1 MLEQRDLLEAG
12 MIKRLRRQIAEAPK
26 PVSAV
31 ALARRLVEQGH
42 LTRAQARRL
51 LAAGGGA
58 ASQPSEPAKPAPS
71 ATPPAADREEDLGLA
86 PLDDASEK
94 PAASSAD
101 DLDEDLGLAPL
112 DDEPPKKPAKKPTP
126 KPAARRASSAK
137 TPADAKP
144 SKPAGAK
151 PSKPTGAKPAAT
163 PAGGSSLFDEELPAL
178 DDDLGGLDGGPLDGL
193 LADSTLDADTAAG
206 GSPLA
211 PLAPKKKGFFSRLFA
226 KKKKPA
232 AQKTNVWDSPLLLIG
247 GGTLLVLL
255 ILVTVLVW
263 AVSRQSGEDAFRQA
277 DEDYAA
283 GSYAQA
289 IHKFDIALEK
299 FPNHPAASLARVHRG
314 LSRLR
319 QVTPRGTSNWTTA
332 LETAKAV
339 IDEIRS
345 EDEFPQAKPDLSAM
359 LLAIANGL
367 AGQAQQKLDP
377 KLVAQAEETI
387 ELLKK
392 YVPKE
397 LRNSVR
403 LAEVEALLATTVREI
418 ERDDRRDQAI
428 AAMKE
433 ASGQGDAQQAYR
445 LRNELLK
452 QYPELMR
459 DESLEAAVLEVSAE
473 QQKGVEVVAEAHAA
487 ETEEPGT
494 PILSEVA
501 LASHALTTAAAG
513 VDRQLVATVVRGAA
527 YGLEAS
533 TGRVL
538 WRRFVGMPPSPS
550 IPAPPPVTLGAAA
563 GSDLLLCSWIDNSL
577 VRVEPDDGKLRWRLP
592 VGEPFS
598 AAPVLTGDQVLLAT
612 RSGKL
617 LMIDAES
624 GTSASH
630 VKLPQPLGVAP
641 AVDRRRRLVFQLA
654 DQSDLFVL
662 SLPDGACRRVEYL
675 GHEAGSITAPPVL
688 AGRLLMFV
696 VNDRARGSLLR
707 VIAVEDS
714 TDGEGL
720 LLNEAQHIRLEGHV
734 DAPLSVS
741 GRRVA
746 VATDSGA
753 VAVFELSGV
762 DSGKPLTKIAD
773 TVLSGAEQVIHYPV
787 LDGGQLWIAGSQLNH
802 YDVQTSQRLLVPRQ
816 TLYEQCALLE
826 APRRM
831 GDTLFCV
838 RRQGSLP
845 AATVAAV
852 ASETGEPAWE
862 TQLAA
867 PPATEPAVDA
877 AGGKIHVLSAVAGLF
892 EHAAADDE
900 RRAVNDQPLAAPQPG
915 QLQVPIRQVAQLE
928 DGRWAATFDDTFPW
942 VAVFDPGGKTTCTWR
957 RLPGEL
963 ACPPI
968 GLGDG
973 LLCPLPIGQVLWWD
987 PIQKQLRANPFQPVV
1002 EAGQRYNWCRPVD
1015 VGDGQFVISDGRQW
1029 LYRVGAGDAQP
1040 PGLTE
1045 LAKVETAQPITSPLA
1060 TVGSLVFGVDEN
1072 GVLTAFRL
1080 PSLERLD
1087 AEEQPL
1093 DGRCVWGPARVG
1105 ETVMLATDADALWCF
1120 GDEGKPAWAQ
1130 PAALAHGPL
1139 AGLPLA
1145 TDDGLLLASAR
1156 GIVWR
1161 IDPASGEEKGRLDV
1175 GRPLGAGPV
1184 LIGEQLLL
1192 VGHDGTL
1199 YRVEQ
1204 P

>member
-1 MLEQRDLLEAG
+1 MGLPRSCNSSQKGSATFAKELQPRARCWPIGRQANQTTEEVGPITTDAFIDLLEQRDLLEAG

-397 LRNSVR
+397 LRNAVR

-418 ERDDRRDQAI
+418 ERDDRRDILERIGRQIHREGGAHGLSRVCRHGHSPVDVPGIAVTIADEVTDATYLQEGHAI
-428 AAMKE
+428 ESAHMGGRG
-433 ASGQGDAQQAYR
+433 SLHGLGQR
-445 LRNELLK
+445 
-452 QYPELMR
+452 
-459 DESLEAAVLEVSAE
+459 
-473 QQKGVEVVAEAHAA
+473 
-487 ETEEPGT
+487 
-494 PILSEVA
+494 
-501 LASHALTTAAAG
+501 
-513 VDRQLVATVVRGAA
+513 
-527 YGLEAS
+527 
-533 TGRVL
+533 
-538 WRRFVGMPPSPS
+538 
-550 IPAPPPVTLGAAA
+550 PPVT
-563 GSDLLLCSWIDNSL
+563 
-577 VRVEPDDGKLRWRLP
+577 
-592 VGEPFS
+592 
-598 AAPVLTGDQVLLAT
+598 
-612 RSGKL
+612 
-617 LMIDAES
+617 AE
-624 GTSASH
+624 H
-630 VKLPQPLGVAP
+630 
-641 AVDRRRRLVFQLA
+641 
-654 DQSDLFVL
+654 
-662 SLPDGACRRVEYL
+662 
-675 GHEAGSITAPPVL
+675 
-688 AGRLLMFV
+688 GRL
-696 VNDRARGSLLR
+696 R
-707 VIAVEDS
+707 
-714 TDGEGL
+714 
-720 LLNEAQHIRLEGHV
+720 
-734 DAPLSVS
+734 
-741 GRRVA
+741 
-746 VATDSGA
+746 
-753 VAVFELSGV
+753 
-762 DSGKPLTKIAD
+762 
-773 TVLSGAEQVIHYPV
+773 
-787 LDGGQLWIAGSQLNH
+787 
-802 YDVQTSQRLLVPRQ
+802 
-816 TLYEQCALLE
+816 
-826 APRRM
+826 
-831 GDTLFCV
+831 
-838 RRQGSLP
+838 
-845 AATVAAV
+845 
-852 ASETGEPAWE
+852 
-862 TQLAA
+862 
-867 PPATEPAVDA
+867 
-877 AGGKIHVLSAVAGLF
+877 
-892 EHAAADDE
+892 
-900 RRAVNDQPLAAPQPG
+900 
-915 QLQVPIRQVAQLE
+915 
-928 DGRWAATFDDTFPW
+928 
-942 VAVFDPGGKTTCTWR
+942 
-957 RLPGEL
+957 
-963 ACPPI
+963 
-968 GLGDG
+968 
-973 LLCPLPIGQVLWWD
+973 
-987 PIQKQLRANPFQPVV
+987 IQSRDL
-1002 EAGQRYNWCRPVD
+1002 
-1015 VGDGQFVISDGRQW
+1015 
-1029 LYRVGAGDAQP
+1029 
-1040 PGLTE
+1040 
-1045 LAKVETAQPITSPLA
+1045 
-1060 TVGSLVFGVDEN
+1060 
-1072 GVLTAFRL
+1072 
-1080 PSLERLD
+1080 
-1087 AEEQPL
+1087 
-1093 DGRCVWGPARVG
+1093 
-1105 ETVMLATDADALWCF
+1105 
-1120 GDEGKPAWAQ
+1120 
-1130 PAALAHGPL
+1130 
-1139 AGLPLA
+1139 
-1145 TDDGLLLASAR
+1145 
-1156 GIVWR
+1156 
-1161 IDPASGEEKGRLDV
+1161 
-1175 GRPLGAGPV
+1175 
-1184 LIGEQLLL
+1184 
-1192 VGHDGTL
+1192 
-1199 YRVEQ
+1199 
-1204 P
+1204 